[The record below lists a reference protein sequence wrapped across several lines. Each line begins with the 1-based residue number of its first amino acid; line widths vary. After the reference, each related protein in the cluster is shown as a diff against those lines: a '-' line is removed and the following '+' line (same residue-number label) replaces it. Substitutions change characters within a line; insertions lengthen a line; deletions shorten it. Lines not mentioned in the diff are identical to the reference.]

1 MADLFK
7 KINDGRKL
15 SAERALQHAR
25 NPPSSVAASSEPV
38 LGKRQPQ
45 GQPFERPAP
54 QARVPGNQRV
64 HSETM
69 TQVEELQS
77 VKDAGNIGAYKFEV
91 CPGTKRAGACK
102 AASPDRCKEWHV
114 CYLCVKA
121 GKVAAECFSHP
132 AGPQCPEFQA
142 SKEKG
147 AKYRKK

>member
-45 GQPFERPAP
+45 GQPIER
-54 QARVPGNQRV
+54 QARAPGNLRV
-64 HSETM
+64 HSETK
-69 TQVEELQS
+69 TQVEELQILI
-77 VKDAGNIGAYKFEV
+77 DAGNIGAYKFEV
-91 CPGTKRAGACK
+91 CPGTKRANACK

-132 AGPQCPEFQA
+132 AGPQCPEFVTG
-142 SKEKG
+142 KEKG

>member
-1 MADLFK
+1 MYCPLSSVINTPRCDAHAQE
-7 KINDGRKL
+7 INDSRKL
-15 SAERALQHAR
+15 STERALQHAR
-25 NPPSSVAASSEPV
+25 NPPLSVAASSEPV

-45 GQPFERPAP
+45 GQQIDRL
-54 QARVPGNQRV
+54 RV

-114 CYLCVKA
+114 CYLCMKA
-121 GKVAAECFSHP
+121 GKAA
-132 AGPQCPEFQA
+132 A
-142 SKEKG
+142 
-147 AKYRKK
+147 